1 MRKHLLLMAGACMG
15 ISASAAEP
23 SIIPDFIIEA
33 VSPNGEW
40 TAGSDPMNYD
50 FMIYNITD
58 GKSYVLEGDGDTGI
72 TAGTGNFLSNVG
84 VVAVDLTDIGPAAVW
99 DNGEIVELPVSANHT
114 SSHANGITPDASR
127 ICGNLGMAEFS
138 LDDVIMQ
145 VPVVWTRTD
154 GEWTDCVVLP
164 HPTVDFTGRVP
175 QYVLATAISENGKT
189 IAGQIRDYSGF
200 IMQPIVWNENED
212 GEWTYTL
219 PNPELINPDGIVF
232 PEWPGD
238 APEWVDPLSYMTPE
252 ESEAY
257 QAAQME
263 YWMTWENEP
272 NPTDYMTPEAAAEY
286 TQAVEAY
293 TAAYAQWETDFY
305 AYNDLLTSVQE
316 SAVLMPMNNVY
327 LSPNGRYFAS
337 SHQNNSV
344 FSGTIDEYPVVLDL
358 ETGEA
363 YLKKSDVS
371 LLTSYVND
379 NGTVLASQTLQLM
392 TLARN
397 TWICPSLEDDF
408 VTLSDYL
415 QPKFPSIYTWME
427 ENMKHD
433 MESYDMETFE
443 PVIIEDVWM
452 TGIAYAD
459 NDLSVIASTTQNMW
473 DYDSDSFF
481 FSYIIP
487 LDYGLSSA
495 IDAKASSLALTV
507 GKNGVVKINGAA
519 SSLEIFDI
527 NGRRVFGIDNPSAV
541 VSTGLKSGFYIIK
554 AVGKDGNVITGKA
567 SI

>member
-1 MRKHLLLMAGACMG
+1 MKKHLLLLAGGAIG
-15 ISASAAEP
+15 VSALAAEP
-23 SIIPDFIIEA
+23 SIIPDIIVEG

-40 TAGSDPMNYD
+40 TAGSDPMTYD
-50 FMIYNITD
+50 FMIYNITE
-58 GKSYVLEGDGDTGI
+58 GKSYVLEGEGYDGT
-72 TAGTGNFLSNVG
+72 TAGSGNFLSNVG

-99 DNGEIVELPVSANHT
+99 DNGKIIELPVSASHT

-138 LDDVIMQ
+138 LDDEIMQ
-145 VPVVWTRTD
+145 IPVVWTRTD

-164 HPTVDFTGRVP
+164 HPTLDFTGRVP
-175 QYVLATAISENGKT
+175 QYIMAIAISENGKT
-189 IAGQIRDYSGF
+189 IAGQIRDYSGLF
-200 IMQPIVWNENED
+200 MQPIVWNEDEN
-212 GEWTYTL
+212 GEWSYSL

-232 PEWPGD
+232 PEWPGES
-238 APEWVDPLSYMTPE
+238 PEWVDPLSYMTPE
-252 ESEAY
+252 KQEAY

-263 YWMTWENEP
+263 YWMTGENEP
-272 NPTDYMTPEAAAEY
+272 DPTDFMTEEEKA
-286 TQAVEAY
+286 AY
-293 TAAYAQWETDFY
+293 TAAAEAYKVAYDQWETDLF
-305 AYNDLLTSVQE
+305 AYIDLLESVQD
-316 SAVLMPMNNVY
+316 SAVLMSQNNVY

-337 SHQNNSV
+337 SYQNNNIRTGV
-344 FSGTIDEYPVVLDL
+344 IDEYPVVLDL
-358 ETGEA
+358 ETGEV
-363 YLKKSDVS
+363 YLKKAEVP
-371 LLTSYVND
+371 LLTSYIND
-379 NGTVLASQTLQLM
+379 NGTILASQTLQM
-392 TLARN
+392 MSLARN

-408 VTLSDYL
+408 VTLSEYI
-415 QPKFPSIYTWME
+415 QPKFPSVYTWME

-443 PVIIEDVWM
+443 PVIEENVWM

-473 DYDSDSFF
+473 DYETDSYF

-495 IDAKASSLALTV
+495 IDAKASSLDLTV
-507 GKNGVVKINGAA
+507 GKNGVVRINGAA

-527 NGRRVFGIDNPSAV
+527 NGRRVFGIDNPSAA

>member
-1 MRKHLLLMAGACMG
+1 MKKHLLLLTGAGIG
-15 ISASAAEP
+15 VSVLAAEP
-23 SIIPDFIIEA
+23 SIIPDIIVEA

-40 TAGSDPMNYD
+40 TAGSDPMTYD
-50 FMIYNITD
+50 FMIYNITE
-58 GKSYVLEGDGDTGI
+58 GKSYVLEGAGDDGT
-72 TAGTGNFLSNVG
+72 TAGSGNFLSNVG

-99 DNGEIVELPVSANHT
+99 DNGEITELPVSAAHT

-127 ICGNLGMAEFS
+127 ICGNIGMAEFS

-145 VPVVWTRTD
+145 IPVVWTRTD

-164 HPTVDFTGRVP
+164 HPTLDFTGRVP

-200 IMQPIVWNENED
+200 IMQPIVWNENEE

-252 ESEAY
+252 EQEAY

-263 YWMTWENEP
+263 YWMTDENEP
-272 NPTDYMTPEAAAEY
+272 NPADYMTPEAAAEY
-286 TQAVEAY
+286 TQAAEAY
-293 TAAYAQWETDFY
+293 TAAYAQWETDLF
-305 AYNDLLTSVQE
+305 AYTDLLESVQN

-337 SHQNNSV
+337 SYQNNNIR
-344 FSGTIDEYPVVLDL
+344 TRIIDEYPVVLDL
-358 ETGEA
+358 ETGKA
-363 YLKKSDVS
+363 YLKKTDVPM
-371 LLTSYVND
+371 LTSYVND
-379 NGTVLASQTLQLM
+379 NGTVLASQTLQIM
-392 TLARN
+392 SLARN

-408 VTLSDYL
+408 VTLSEYI
-415 QPKFPSIYTWME
+415 QPKFPSVYTWME

-443 PVIIEDVWM
+443 PVIEEDVWM

-473 DYDSDSFF
+473 DYETESYF

-495 IDAKASSLALTV
+495 IDAKASSLDLTV
-507 GKNGVVKINGAA
+507 GKNGVVRINGAA

-527 NGRRVFGIDNPSAV
+527 NGCRVFGIDNPSAV